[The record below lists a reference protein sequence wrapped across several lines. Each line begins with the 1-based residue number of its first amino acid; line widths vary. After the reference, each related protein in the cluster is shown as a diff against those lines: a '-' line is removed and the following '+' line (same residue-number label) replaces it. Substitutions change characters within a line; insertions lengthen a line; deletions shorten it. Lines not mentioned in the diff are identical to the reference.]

1 MTQEINIK
9 KKLTMKLKVRERER
23 KESYLIVICERVD

>member
-9 KKLTMKLKVRERER
+9 KKLKMKLKVREHER
-23 KESYLIVICERVD
+23 KESYLIVICEWVD